1 MLLLSRIPN
10 PELLVCGLDHG
21 IDMVNSLHQDKPCR
35 DSSSLPDVISRSTR
49 AITARRPPHVH
60 VHVEFRDGS
69 RCTVEIESLSVSG
82 TIRPAA
88 RLASAMAWIAAN
100 KVMLLAKWKEIVR

>member
-1 MLLLSRIPN
+1 MPKLKQFAGRHIAIYPR
-10 PELLVCGLDHG
+10 DH
-21 IDMVNSLHQDKPCR
+21 
-35 DSSSLPDVISRSTR
+35 
-49 AITARRPPHVH
+49 RPPH

-69 RCTVEIESLSVSG
+69 RCTVGIESLTVSSG